1 MWLPP
6 PCLSSTISPALIPA
20 LIYSTPQDKWR
31 PALSSGVLSL
41 MPLVTRNMQRYNFSP
56 EQWQTAFP
64 PIFGHLLLALTKA
77 FCHPKVSSIHF
88 FFYQFG
94 NSGVH
99 YGDCSA
105 QQFPLLI
112 QGDICTAEKVFNR
125 RKRLLSC
132 LTFPTLLIFP
142 SKAGTER
149 SCWRAQVIAISLSLE
164 FLFCS
169 FSIFSVS
176 TQACAQ
182 YCLQI
187 RHLGDEWNLLA
198 KSCDV
203 LDFLRSEQLL
213 QLPFHS
219 LVLRTIF
226 SVFAIFSHSPT
237 LPSPP
242 CLSGYHLQ
250 FNAYL
255 GWALTIASTMKW
267 PGPCLHA

>member
-41 MPLVTRNMQRYNFSP
+41 MPPVTRNMQRYNFST

-64 PIFGHLLLALTKA
+64 PISGHLLLSLKSILPSQSLLHTLLFINVLIQVFIRETVLHSSLRYWFVEIFVLLKK
-77 FCHPKVSSIHF
+77 FVSVER
-88 FFYQFG
+88 G
-94 NSGVH
+94 
-99 YGDCSA
+99 YGDFLFTLKLDRF
-105 QQFPLLI
+105 QVLHLFLFPY
-112 QGDICTAEKVFNR
+112 FSHSSN
-125 RKRLLSC
+125 
-132 LTFPTLLIFP
+132 FPP
-142 SKAGTER
+142 KAGTER
-149 SCWRAQVIAISLSLE
+149 SCWRAQVIAIILSLE
-164 FLFCS
+164 SLFCS
-169 FSIFSVS
+169 FSIFAVS

-182 YCLQI
+182 HCLQI

-226 SVFAIFSHSPT
+226 PVCYIHSLSHSARSSLPFRVSFAI
-237 LPSPP
+237 
-242 CLSGYHLQ
+242 
-250 FNAYL
+250 
-255 GWALTIASTMKW
+255 
-267 PGPCLHA
+267 

>member
-1 MWLPP
+1 METWYWY
-6 PCLSSTISPALIPA
+6 SSSADFYCSVP
-20 LIYSTPQDKWR
+20 
-31 PALSSGVLSL
+31 
-41 MPLVTRNMQRYNFSP
+41 
-56 EQWQTAFP
+56 
-64 PIFGHLLLALTKA
+64 
-77 FCHPKVSSIHF
+77 FC
-88 FFYQFG
+88 
-94 NSGVH
+94 
-99 YGDCSA
+99 
-105 QQFPLLI
+105 
-112 QGDICTAEKVFNR
+112 
-125 RKRLLSC
+125 C
-132 LTFPTLLIFP
+132 LTFLSRLISP
-142 SKAGTER
+142 SKARTER

-164 FLFCS
+164 SLFCS

-182 YCLQI
+182 HCLQI

-226 SVFAIFSHSPT
+226 SVFAIFTHSPT

-267 PGPCLHA
+267 PRPCLHA

>member
-1 MWLPP
+1 MVTDSISTHFGTSFIGPYKSILP
-6 PCLSSTISPALIPA
+6 
-20 LIYSTPQDKWR
+20 YQ
-31 PALSSGVLSL
+31 SL
-41 MPLVTRNMQRYNFSP
+41 LHT
-56 EQWQTAFP
+56 
-64 PIFGHLLLALTKA
+64 LL
-77 FCHPKVSSIHF
+77 FI
-88 FFYQFG
+88 
-94 NSGVH
+94 N
-99 YGDCSA
+99 
-105 QQFPLLI
+105 LLI
-112 QGDICTAEKVFNR
+112 QGFIRETVLHSSLRYWSVEICV
-125 RKRLLSC
+125 LLKKFVIVERGYGEFLFTNKSC
-132 LTFPTLLIFP
+132 LTFPTRLIFP

-164 FLFCS
+164 SLFCC

-176 TQACAQ
+176 TQACTQ

-267 PGPCLHA
+267 PRPCLHA